1 MGALAFMVCVAYCL
15 GFLVH
20 YHPDYLLGF
29 FYTYRL
35 GLYSGVLSVHNVFA
49 LEASP

>member
-1 MGALAFMVCVAYCL
+1 MVRVAYCL

-20 YHPDYLLGF
+20 YESDYFLCL

-35 GLYSGVLSVHNVFA
+35 GLYLGVLPVHPVLA
-49 LEASP
+49 LEAAP